1 MTLRWRVTRT
11 VLASLVLSLALGVV
25 FTIRDPSW
33 VAFGVNTGVSLLYSL
48 SIGLPSTL
56 IFGRL
61 QPRLERSA
69 FGQWAM
75 YLGVLAAI
83 VLVASLVVG
92 VVLVVVGLVEP
103 SDLWRQYRGGLI
115 VSLAISVP
123 VTIGA
128 ATMSRIQRTLQRTE
142 GEKQRALA
150 LAAEAR
156 LASLESRVRPHFL
169 FNALNSAIALIPE
182 DPSRAEDVLERL
194 SGLLRAS
201 LDAQARL
208 VTLDAEL
215 AVVTDYLEIE
225 RVRFADRLRFE
236 FDVPTELRGV
246 DVPPFSV
253 QTLVENSVKYAV
265 SARQQGASIRITVR
279 HDDQRVV
286 IEVSD
291 DGPGFGG
298 GIWMPGHGLHELRA
312 RLDAVYGD
320 RARLVAPADIAAG
333 AAVRIELPYEQ
344 PSRLRARGAA

>member
-1 MTLRWRVTRT
+1 MVNHPVRRRVMRT
-11 VLASLVLSLALGVV
+11 VLASLVLSLALGVL
-25 FTIRDPSW
+25 FTIRNPSL
-33 VAFGVNTGVSLLYSL
+33 VAFGVNTGVSFLYSL

-75 YLGVLAAI
+75 YLGILAAI
-83 VLVASLVVG
+83 VLVASLFVG
-92 VVLVVVGLVEP
+92 VVLVMIGLVET

-115 VSLAISVP
+115 VSLAVSIP

-142 GEKQRALA
+142 SEKQRALA
-150 LAAEAR
+150 LATEAR

-182 DPSRAEDVLERL
+182 DPRRAEDVLERL

-215 AVVTDYLEIE
+215 RVVTDYLEIE
-225 RVRFADRLRFE
+225 RVRFADRLRY
-236 FDVPTELRGV
+236 DV
-246 DVPPFSV
+246 DVPPELRSVELPPFAV

-265 SARQQGASIRITVR
+265 SARQQGASIRIVVR
-279 HDDQRVV
+279 RDEQRVV
-286 IEVSD
+286 VEVSD

-312 RLDAVYGD
+312 RLDALYGE
-320 RARLVAPADIAAG
+320 RARLIAPADTDIG
-333 AAVRIELPYEQ
+333 AAVRIEV
-344 PSRLRARGAA
+344 AT